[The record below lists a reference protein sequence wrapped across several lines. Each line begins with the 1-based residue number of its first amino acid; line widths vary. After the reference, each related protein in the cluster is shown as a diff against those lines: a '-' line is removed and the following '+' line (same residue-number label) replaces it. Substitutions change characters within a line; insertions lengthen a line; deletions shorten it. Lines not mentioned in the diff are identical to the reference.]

1 MGSKL
6 SSIITMMVLQAGVTL
21 WLHCPP
27 PGLSEGHVG
36 VVGQLL
42 SRSTELLKVVGE
54 AGQSCLHTAASN
66 EWSPGDLSGVAG
78 SGSSRSLYCKGQG
91 SVYCTGLC
99 FSERVPGCGG
109 SP

>member
-6 SSIITMMVLQAGVTL
+6 SSIITMMMLQAGATP

-42 SRSTELLKVVGE
+42 NRSTKLLKVVDE

-66 EWSPGDLSGVAG
+66 GHLEMCLV
-78 SGSSRSLYCKGQG
+78 
-91 SVYCTGLC
+91 
-99 FSERVPGCGG
+99 
-109 SP
+109 